1 MVDPVQLGGL
11 VLAVSTTATVT
22 MAPPATLSTVSANVN
37 PDTLGTGNLEIT
49 F

>member
-1 MVDPVQLGGL
+1 MVDPVLLGGL
-11 VLAVSTTATVT
+11 VPAVFTTVTVT

-37 PDTLGTGNLEIT
+37 LDILGTGNLEIT